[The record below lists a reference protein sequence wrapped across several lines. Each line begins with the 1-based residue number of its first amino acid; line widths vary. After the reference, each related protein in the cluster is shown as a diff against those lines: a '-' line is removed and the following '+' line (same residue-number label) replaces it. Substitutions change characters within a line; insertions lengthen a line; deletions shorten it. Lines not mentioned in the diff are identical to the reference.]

1 MKELIDIGQQA
12 RERRKARG
20 WSQSAAASQIQAHR
34 NEVSRIENGG
44 YRGNLT
50 TFCRYLNLLGL
61 SLRTEVTHHPTLD
74 DLDSLF
80 NKEISP

>member
-1 MKELIDIGQQA
+1 MQELIDIGQQT

-20 WSQSAAASQIQAHR
+20 WSQSEAASQIQAHR
-34 NEVSRIENGG
+34 NEISRIENGN
-44 YRGNLT
+44 YRGNLA

-61 SLRTEVTHHPTLD
+61 RLRTEVTRHPTLD

-80 NKEISP
+80 SEELTP